1 MSILADS
8 QYTLNKF
15 TEITNT
21 GNIMELDSYTIKNI
35 NRIAKKV
42 GAPSYIKTPIFK
54 KNRNYK
60 KDKYKTANTLKE
72 DDSDNFVKTELNK
85 SVNILEVQFDKIR
98 LFLNKLTNK
107 NYKENLESIIFIMK
121 SVEDENK
128 EYLEKIGKTIFEI
141 GSKNK
146 FWCNLYAQLYK
157 DIIDEFPIMKD
168 ICISNFESFMDIF
181 TTFNFIDADEDYN
194 LFCEYNKENEKRRSL
209 SHFFVLCANHNIL
222 DKKKIT
228 NIVINLLE
236 NMNKMIYEENAL
248 QQLDE
253 TTENLK
259 VLIMNFNDDF
269 KKLEEFTSIK
279 CDVLK
284 LSELKPKDYKS
295 LTNKIIF
302 NLLDI
307 LDIM

>member
-1 MSILADS
+1 
-8 QYTLNKF
+8 
-15 TEITNT
+15 
-21 GNIMELDSYTIKNI
+21 
-35 NRIAKKV
+35 
-42 GAPSYIKTPIFK
+42 
-54 KNRNYK
+54 
-60 KDKYKTANTLKE
+60 
-72 DDSDNFVKTELNK
+72 
-85 SVNILEVQFDKIR
+85 
-98 LFLNKLTNK
+98 
-107 NYKENLESIIFIMK
+107 MK

-228 NIVINLLE
+228 NIVTNLLE
-236 NMNKMIYEENAL
+236 NMNKMIHEENAL
-248 QQLDE
+248 QQLEE